1 MLKSL
6 MERVIEPG
14 AITALFQPILRILE
28 GEAKIIA
35 VEGLARGPK
44 GSTLESPDILFE
56 FARRKNEESIVD
68 RAAIAAIL
76 REARKLPNDLALH
89 LNVHASTLGRDGR
102 FVEFLRKTS
111 ASFGI
116 DPKRLTLEIVEHS
129 NFVEEE
135 TFIAALA
142 DLRAAGC
149 NVALDDVGVG
159 MSNFRMMLITRPT
172 MLKID
177 RYLVSG
183 VAQDTYQQATMR
195 AIRLLA
201 DQVHADLVAE
211 GVDNDEDL
219 KTLRTLGIE
228 YAQGFLFSR
237 PRSAEDLVATV
248 LQPAASDGP
257 EDADGCERAIA
268 AIAAHAASAPRPA
281 AWANHGGLSLV
292 AQAG

>member
-6 MERVIEPG
+6 IERVIEPG
-14 AITALFQPILRILE
+14 AITAMFQPILSILDGEQRIV
-28 GEAKIIA
+28 A

-44 GSTLESPDILFE
+44 GSTLEAPDVLFE

-76 REARKLPNDLALH
+76 REARKLPDDLPLH

-102 FVEFLRKTS
+102 FVEFVRKTS
-111 ASFGI
+111 LSLGI
-116 DPKRLTLEIVEHS
+116 ALERLTLEIVEHS
-129 NFVEEE
+129 NFVEEAN
-135 TFIAALA
+135 FIAALA
-142 DLRAAGC
+142 DLRTSGIG
-149 NVALDDVGVG
+149 VALDDVGVG
-159 MSNFRMMLITRPT
+159 TSNFRMMLIARPT

-183 VAQDTYQQATMR
+183 LATDLYQQATMR

-211 GVDNDEDL
+211 GVDNEDDL
-219 KTLRTLGIE
+219 KALRTLGIE

-237 PRSAEDLVATV
+237 PRTAEDLAASMTHQSARVATRS
-248 LQPAASDGP
+248 AAP
-257 EDADGCERAIA
+257 IW
-268 AIAAHAASAPRPA
+268 APRAAPA
-281 AWANHGGLSLV
+281 LV
-292 AQAG
+292 AQVS

>member
-1 MLKSL
+1 MNKSL

-14 AITALFQPILRILE
+14 AISALFQPILDIR
-28 GEAKIIA
+28 GGVPRTTA
-35 VEGLARGPK
+35 VEGLARGPQ

-68 RAAIAAIL
+68 RAAIASIL
-76 REARKLPNDLALH
+76 REACKLPTDLALH

-111 ASFGI
+111 SSHGI
-116 DPKRLTLEIVEHS
+116 ELSRLMLEIVEHS

-135 TFIAALA
+135 NFLAALA

-149 NVALDDVGVG
+149 GIALDDVGVG
-159 MSNFRMMLITRPT
+159 TSNFRMMLIARPT

-183 VAQDTYQQATMR
+183 VARDSYQQATMR

-211 GVDNDEDL
+211 GVECEEDL
-219 KTLRTLGIE
+219 KALCTLGIE

-237 PRSAEDLVATV
+237 PRTAEDLVAFILKETAP
-248 LQPAASDGP
+248 LLPQAA
-257 EDADGCERAIA
+257 AW
-268 AIAAHAASAPRPA
+268 APRPNLA
-281 AWANHGGLSLV
+281 LV

>member
-6 MERVIEPG
+6 IERVIEPG
-14 AITALFQPILRILE
+14 AITAMFQPILNILDGERRIV
-28 GEAKIIA
+28 A

-44 GSTLESPDILFE
+44 GSTLEAPDILFE

-76 REARKLPNDLALH
+76 REARKLPDDLPLH

-102 FVEFLRKTS
+102 FVEFVRKTS
-111 ASFGI
+111 LSFGI
-116 DPKRLTLEIVEHS
+116 ALERLTLEIVEHS
-129 NFVEEE
+129 NFVEEAN
-135 TFIAALA
+135 FLAALA
-142 DLRAAGC
+142 DLRTAGIS
-149 NVALDDVGVG
+149 VALDDVGVG
-159 MSNFRMMLITRPT
+159 TSNFRMMLIARPT

-183 VAQDTYQQATMR
+183 LAGDLYQQATMR

-211 GVDNDEDL
+211 GVDNEEDL
-219 KTLRTLGIE
+219 KALRTLGIE

-237 PRSAEDLVATV
+237 PRTAEDL
-248 LQPAASDGP
+248 AASMAP
-257 EDADGCERAIA
+257 QSARVVARPSPVW
-268 AIAAHAASAPRPA
+268 ASRPVLA
-281 AWANHGGLSLV
+281 LV
-292 AQAG
+292 AQAS

>member
-1 MLKSL
+1 MMKSL

-14 AITALFQPILRILE
+14 AITALFQPILGIADDE
-28 GEAKIIA
+28 PQIIA

-68 RAAIAAIL
+68 RAAISSIL
-76 REARKLPNDLALH
+76 REARKLPQDLALH

-102 FVEFLRKTS
+102 FVEFLKKTS
-111 ASFGI
+111 TSVGI
-116 DPKRLTLEIVEHS
+116 DLRRLTLEIVEHS
-129 NFVEEE
+129 NFIEEE
-135 TFIAALA
+135 NFLAALVE
-142 DLRAAGC
+142 LRSSGIS
-149 NVALDDVGVG
+149 VALDDVGVG
-159 MSNFRMMLITRPT
+159 TSNFRMMLITRPT

-183 VAQDTYQQATMR
+183 VARDTYQQATMR

-201 DQVHADLVAE
+201 DQVHAELVAE
-211 GVDNDEDL
+211 GVDNQEDL
-219 KTLRTLGIE
+219 RTLRTLGIE

-237 PRSAEDLVATV
+237 PRSAEDLNTAMVQQSVAAPLRV
-248 LQPAASDGP
+248 PAW
-257 EDADGCERAIA
+257 
-268 AIAAHAASAPRPA
+268 APRPT
-281 AWANHGGLSLV
+281 LSLV

>member
-35 VEGLARGPK
+35 AEGLARGPK

-76 REARKLPNDLALH
+76 REARKLPPDLALH

-102 FVEFLRKTS
+102 FVEFVRKTS
-111 ASFGI
+111 SSLGI
-116 DPKRLTLEIVEHS
+116 DTSRLTLEIVEHS

-135 TFIAALA
+135 NFVAALA
-142 DLRAAGC
+142 DLRDAGC
-149 NVALDDVGVG
+149 SVALDDVGVG

-183 VAQDTYQQATMR
+183 VARDTYQQATMR

-211 GVDNDEDL
+211 GVDNEEDL

-237 PRSAEDLVATV
+237 PRTAEDLVASLFQPSVPVVPV
-248 LQPAASDGP
+248 LP
-257 EDADGCERAIA
+257 IA
-268 AIAAHAASAPRPA
+268 ARAPRA
-281 AWANHGGLSLV
+281 AVWANHGGLSLV

>member
-1 MLKSL
+1 MIKSL

-14 AITALFQPILRILE
+14 AITALFQPILSIRGEEARIV
-28 GEAKIIA
+28 A

-68 RAAIAAIL
+68 RAAISSIL
-76 REARKLPNDLALH
+76 REARKLPPDLALH

-111 ASFGI
+111 SSVGI
-116 DPKRLTLEIVEHS
+116 DLKRLTLEIVEHS

-135 TFIAALA
+135 NFLAALA
-142 DLRAAGC
+142 ELRTSGIS
-149 NVALDDVGVG
+149 VALDDVGVG
-159 MSNFRMMLITRPT
+159 TSNFRMMLIARPT

-183 VAQDTYQQATMR
+183 VSRDTYQQATMR

-211 GVDNDEDL
+211 GVDNEEDL
-219 KTLRTLGIE
+219 RTLRTLGIE

-237 PRSAEDLVATV
+237 PRTAEDLT
-248 LQPAASDGP
+248 AAMV
-257 EDADGCERAIA
+257 ERDL
-268 AIAAHAASAPRPA
+268 SPAPRVA
-281 AWANHGGLSLV
+281 AWSGHRSLSLV
-292 AQAG
+292 AQAS

>member
-183 VAQDTYQQATMR
+183 VARDAYQQATMR

-237 PRSAEDLVATV
+237 PRCAEDLVATV
-248 LQPAASDGP
+248 LQPVVP
-257 EDADGCERAIA
+257 MVPLVPNA
-268 AIAAHAASAPRPA
+268 AIAAHAASASRPA

>member
-14 AITALFQPILRILE
+14 AITALFQPILRISG
-28 GEAKIIA
+28 GESKVVA

-68 RAAIAAIL
+68 RAAISSIL
-76 REARKLPNDLALH
+76 REARKIPADISLH

-102 FVEFLRKTS
+102 FVEFLTKTS
-111 ASFGI
+111 TSLGI

-129 NFVEEE
+129 NFVEEDN
-135 TFIAALA
+135 FLAALA
-142 DLRAAGC
+142 DLRAHGC
-149 NVALDDVGVG
+149 SVALDDVGVG
-159 MSNFRMMLITRPT
+159 TSNFRMMLITRPT

-183 VAQDTYQQATMR
+183 VAKDGYQQATMR

-211 GVDNDEDL
+211 GVDNEADL
-219 KTLRTLGIE
+219 QALRLLGIE

-237 PRSAEDLVATV
+237 PRTAEDLATYLLHLGAPV
-248 LQPAASDGP
+248 V
-257 EDADGCERAIA
+257 
-268 AIAAHAASAPRPA
+268 PRPA
-281 AWANHGGLSLV
+281 VWANHGGLSLV

>member
-1 MLKSL
+1 MMKSL

-14 AITALFQPILRILE
+14 AITAMFQPIVSILE
-28 GEAKIIA
+28 EEPRIVA

-68 RAAIAAIL
+68 RAAISSIL
-76 REARKLPNDLALH
+76 REARKLPSDLLLH

-102 FVEFLRKTS
+102 FAEFLKKTS
-111 ASFGI
+111 TSLGI
-116 DPKRLTLEIVEHS
+116 DLHRLTLEVVEHS
-129 NFVEEE
+129 NFVEESN
-135 TFIAALA
+135 FLAALA
-142 DLRAAGC
+142 ELRAAGI

-159 MSNFRMMLITRPT
+159 TSNFRMMLVTRPT

-211 GVDNDEDL
+211 GVDNEDDL
-219 KTLRTLGIE
+219 RALRTLGIE

-237 PRSAEDLVATV
+237 PRSAEDL
-248 LQPAASDGP
+248 AS
-257 EDADGCERAIA
+257 AMAQRA
-268 AIAAHAASAPRPA
+268 AIVPPPALRPPV
-281 AWANHGGLSLV
+281 WANAAGLSLV
-292 AQAG
+292 AHAG

>member
-1 MLKSL
+1 MIKSL

-14 AITALFQPILRILE
+14 AITALFQPILSIRGEESRIV
-28 GEAKIIA
+28 AA
-35 VEGLARGPK
+35 EGLARGPK
-44 GSTLESPDILFE
+44 GSTLESPDVLFE

-68 RAAIAAIL
+68 RAAISSIL
-76 REARKLPNDLALH
+76 REARKLPPDLSLH

-102 FVEFLRKTS
+102 FVEFLRKNS
-111 ASFGI
+111 SSVGI

-135 TFIAALA
+135 NFLEALTE
-142 DLRAAGC
+142 LRASGIG
-149 NVALDDVGVG
+149 VALDDVGVG
-159 MSNFRMMLITRPT
+159 TSNFRMMLIARPT

-183 VAQDTYQQATMR
+183 VARDSYQQATMR

-211 GVDNDEDL
+211 GVDNEDDL
-219 KTLRTLGIE
+219 RTLRTLGIE

-237 PRSAEDLVATV
+237 PRTAEDLTAMMA
-248 LQPAASDGP
+248 QQSF
-257 EDADGCERAIA
+257 
-268 AIAAHAASAPRPA
+268 APVPRVS
-281 AWANHGGLSLV
+281 AWAGRPSLALV

>member
-1 MLKSL
+1 MIKSL

-14 AITALFQPILRILE
+14 AITALFQPILGISDDEPRIV
-28 GEAKIIA
+28 A

-68 RAAIAAIL
+68 RAAISSIL
-76 REARKLPNDLALH
+76 REARKLPTDLALH

-111 ASFGI
+111 SSVGI
-116 DPKRLTLEIVEHS
+116 DLRRLTLEIVEHS
-129 NFVEEE
+129 NFIEEE
-135 TFIAALA
+135 NFLAALA
-142 DLRAAGC
+142 ELRTSGIS
-149 NVALDDVGVG
+149 VALDDVGVG
-159 MSNFRMMLITRPT
+159 TSNFRMMLITRPT

-183 VAQDTYQQATMR
+183 VSRDTYQQATMR

-201 DQVHADLVAE
+201 DQVHAELVAE
-211 GVDNDEDL
+211 GVDNQEDL
-219 KTLRTLGIE
+219 RTLRTLGIE

-237 PRSAEDLVATV
+237 PRTAEDLTASMVQQSLAPTPKV
-248 LQPAASDGP
+248 SVWAA
-257 EDADGCERAIA
+257 
-268 AIAAHAASAPRPA
+268 RP
-281 AWANHGGLSLV
+281 NLSLV